1 MENNRGRYILILKL
15 DILTFMSEMSDWFPI
30 TLNNSGEITDEKLKE
45 IKEFFLCR
53 WKYKYPLILKRKD
66 FIKELRNTI
75 SESRVFYV
83 PWEITA
89 EIVISNWI
97 DYFYH
102 NKPISPEI
110 EKIFINSKPI
120 ENLWQLF

>member
-1 MENNRGRYILILKL
+1 MENNRGRYILILKI
-15 DILTFMSEMSDWFPI
+15 DVTDKMIDWFPV
-30 TLNNSGEITDEKLKE
+30 TLDDSGEITNEKLE
-45 IKEFFLCR
+45 IIKTCLLHR
-53 WKYKYPLILKRKD
+53 WKYQNPPILKQKD
-66 FIKELRNTI
+66 FIKEIKNTI
-75 SESRVFYV
+75 SESRVFYI
-83 PWEITA
+83 PWGITA
-89 EIVISNWI
+89 ELIISNWI

>member
-1 MENNRGRYILILKL
+1 MENNRGRYILILKI
-15 DILTFMSEMSDWFPI
+15 DVTDKMIDWFPV
-30 TLNNSGEITDEKLKE
+30 TLDDSGEITNEKLE
-45 IKEFFLCR
+45 IIKTCLLHR
-53 WKYKYPLILKRKD
+53 WKYQNPPILKQKD
-66 FIKELRNTI
+66 FIKEIKNTI

-83 PWEITA
+83 PWGITA
-89 EIVISNWI
+89 ELIISNWI

>member
-1 MENNRGRYILILKL
+1 MENNRGRYILILKI
-15 DILTFMSEMSDWFPI
+15 DVTDKMIDWFPV
-30 TLNNSGEITDEKLKE
+30 TLDDSGEITNEKLE
-45 IKEFFLCR
+45 IIKTCLLHR
-53 WKYKYPLILKRKD
+53 WKYQNPPILKQKD
-66 FIKELRNTI
+66 FIKEIKNTI

-83 PWEITA
+83 PWGVTA

>member
-1 MENNRGRYILILKL
+1 MKNLRRLKNFFYVDG
-15 DILTFMSEMSDWFPI
+15 DINIHLF
-30 TLNNSGEITDEKLKE
+30 LKQ
-45 IKEFFLCR
+45 
-53 WKYKYPLILKRKD
+53 KD

-83 PWEITA
+83 PWGVTA

>member
-1 MENNRGRYILILKL
+1 MENNRGRYILILKI
-15 DILTFMSEMSDWFPI
+15 DVTDKMIDWFPV
-30 TLNNSGEITDEKLKE
+30 TLDDSGEITNEKLE
-45 IKEFFLCR
+45 IIKTCLLHR
-53 WKYKYPLILKRKD
+53 WKYKYPPILKQKD

-83 PWEITA
+83 PWGVTA

>member
-1 MENNRGRYILILKL
+1 MENNRGRYILILKI
-15 DILTFMSEMSDWFPI
+15 DVTDKMIDWFPV
-30 TLNNSGEITDEKLKE
+30 TLDDSGEITNEKLE
-45 IKEFFLCR
+45 IIKTCLLHR
-53 WKYKYPLILKRKD
+53 WKYQNPPILKQKD
-66 FIKELRNTI
+66 FIKEIKNTI

-83 PWEITA
+83 PWGITA

>member
-1 MENNRGRYILILKL
+1 MENNRGRYILILKI
-15 DILTFMSEMSDWFPI
+15 DVTDKMIDWFPV
-30 TLNNSGEITDEKLKE
+30 TLDDSGEITNEKLE
-45 IKEFFLCR
+45 IIKTCLLHR
-53 WKYKYPLILKRKD
+53 WKYQNPPILKQKD
-66 FIKELRNTI
+66 FIKETKNTI

-83 PWEITA
+83 PWGITA